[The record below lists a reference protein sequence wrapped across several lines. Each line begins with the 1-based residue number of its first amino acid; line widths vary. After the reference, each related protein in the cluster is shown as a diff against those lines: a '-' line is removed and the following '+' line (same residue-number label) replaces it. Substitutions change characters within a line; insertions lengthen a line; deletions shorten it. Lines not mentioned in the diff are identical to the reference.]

1 MSGAYTFFEVLKRL
15 HPRYLFEE
23 SRGQLVDAFWGA
35 QDLGKPDLNAFTGQ
49 PHMHHPTTGQPFDP
63 DVHCRHPWDRNR
75 KPPRRMPWQ
84 PGFWRSQL
92 AGYSEVEDDMG
103 VKREVARSGHSE
115 AAHKHFTAALR
126 QIGQLD
132 QQQVFHAKVAYDPE
146 NRQLDVESLDSA
158 EQERN
163 REIAMGFG
171 RYLLHRH
178 RGAVVKKGRSAADS
192 TFSNAEGLRQSR
204 RTIRSGTFN
213 LLARTIPPWRSEL
226 ELVNNWLSIF
236 FLVYTLF
243 FQVRGCQLILR
254 NRCEWWSFVAPP
266 LPDVDEAQAAE
277 ASLKVFTILFLK
289 EIYPVTYYAF
299 WVLALALCVVLAVG
313 LLVLGFVLLGP
324 LLWAC
329 EKILGGDSQRRSHN
343 LASMKALG
351 RAMMRDP
358 LRVFLH
364 KSLAQ
369 QVQVWSLMA
378 LNLSSLYRIKELYIA
393 STMRRQVKPSIRDGD
408 NKLTSVSNILFN
420 LVLLSVGPVNS
431 SNIVV
436 SAMVSMGVLFYQMV
450 GEKQRNMDLAEALR
464 DVNENRLSKFELAL
478 LISKMIDDVTLEE
491 VQFNFVEHFYSD
503 WCADDTYRLDHVA
516 TEVADDSDPAFLTR
530 DPIKSTP
537 RDLAKSVGGAGAFFG
552 AADVRED
559 EELLFLYP

>member
-1 MSGAYTFFEVLKRL
+1 MSGAYTFIEVLKRL

-35 QDLGKPDLNAFTGQ
+35 QDLGQPDLNDFTGQ

-63 DVHCRHPWDRNR
+63 DVHCRHPWDRKR

-103 VKREVARSGHSE
+103 MKREVARSGHSD

-126 QIGQLD
+126 KIGQLD

-163 REIAMGFG
+163 REIALGFG

-192 TFSNAEGLRQSR
+192 TFSNAEGLRRSR
-204 RTIRSGTFN
+204 RTIRTGTFN

-277 ASLKVFTILFLK
+277 ASLKVYAILFLK
-289 EIYPVTYYAF
+289 EIYPVLPDLCILFLPSPEARH
-299 WVLALALCVVLAVG
+299 VLAANPLREKCTHDTEPSLEPGDVLR
-313 LLVLGFVLLGP
+313 FLGP
-324 LLWAC
+324 DAGTMC
-329 EKILGGDSQRRSHN
+329 GARHRAARRGLRSPGP
-343 LASMKALG
+343 AALG
-351 RAMMRDP
+351 
-358 LRVFLH
+358 LREDSGRRLAG
-364 KSLAQ
+364 SARLQQLAQ
-369 QVQVWSLMA
+369 STSRPA
-378 LNLSSLYRIKELYIA
+378 LRLPPRPA
-393 STMRRQVKPSIRDGD
+393 PPPSHHAPPHDSAVPCMVIP
-408 NKLTSVSNILFN
+408 T
-420 LVLLSVGPVNS
+420 GPV
-431 SNIVV
+431 
-436 SAMVSMGVLFYQMV
+436 
-450 GEKQRNMDLAEALR
+450 
-464 DVNENRLSKFELAL
+464 
-478 LISKMIDDVTLEE
+478 
-491 VQFNFVEHFYSD
+491 
-503 WCADDTYRLDHVA
+503 C
-516 TEVADDSDPAFLTR
+516 
-530 DPIKSTP
+530 
-537 RDLAKSVGGAGAFFG
+537 
-552 AADVRED
+552 
-559 EELLFLYP
+559 